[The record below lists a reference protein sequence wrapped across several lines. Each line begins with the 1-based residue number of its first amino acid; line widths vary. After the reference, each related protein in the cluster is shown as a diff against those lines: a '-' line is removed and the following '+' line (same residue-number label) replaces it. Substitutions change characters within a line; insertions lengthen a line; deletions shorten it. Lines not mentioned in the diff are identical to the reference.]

1 MSELQKLENEPPGFP
16 AAMSAFKNTR
26 SNLKCK
32 AIIESFQCNNIF
44 EAENERRRSFR
55 LSPDSRSIYRLSLT
69 ERTNDCR
76 WVDRRQRQEHKA
88 ILITNERL
96 FRHR

>member
-1 MSELQKLENEPPGFP
+1 MSELQKLENEPPRFP
-16 AAMSAFKNTR
+16 VAMSAFKNTW

-32 AIIESFQCNNIF
+32 AIIESFQCNSIF
-44 EAENERRRSFR
+44 KAKNEGRRSFR
-55 LSPDSRSIYRLSLT
+55 LSADSRSIYRLSLT

-88 ILITNERL
+88 ILIANEQL
-96 FRHR
+96 F